1 VSTTTT
7 TVSTAAAAAVE
18 SAATT
23 TSAEAA
29 TTTAHASTV
38 EAAAYVP
45 TAVEPTAYVATA
57 AEPTRCA
64 TCEAV
69 STTCIAGSA
78 VVKGIASAGV
88 ANSTPVTSTTT
99 VAVAR
104 STVVSTAA
112 IVAAATVVSAAAP
125 VPAIPRASS
134 DEETTDKPAR
144 PVVAVGRACVRII
157 VVIPP
162 RADRGGVPVAVITVS
177 TVSTVIANP
186 DTYTYLGTRRSRH
199 KRCGNHQRAEQ
210 QEISENLHFGPPRQ
224 GIMHCV
230 TNRFGDTST
239 TLVNFGCY
247 YLKQHFLIK
256 VAPF

>member
-1 VSTTTT
+1 VSTTTA
-7 TVSTAAAAAVE
+7 TVSTTAAAVE
-18 SAATT
+18 SAAAT
-23 TSAEAA
+23 TSVEAA
-29 TTTAHASTV
+29 TTAHASTV
-38 EAAAYVP
+38 EAAAYVA
-45 TAVEPTAYVATA
+45 TAV
-57 AEPTRCA
+57 EPTRCA

-69 STTCIAGSA
+69 SSTCIAGSA

-88 ANSTPVTSTTT
+88 ANSTPVTDSTTT

-104 STVVSTAA
+104 STVVSTPA

-125 VPAIPRASS
+125 IPVVPGASS

-144 PVVAVGRACVRII
+144 PVVAVGRTSVGVI
-157 VVIPP
+157 VVVSP

-177 TVSTVIANP
+177 TAIANP

-199 KRCGNHQRAEQ
+199 ERCRNYQRAEQ

-230 TNRFGDTST
+230 TNRFGDTSR
-239 TLVNFGCY
+239 TLVNFGC
-247 YLKQHFLIK
+247 LLH
-256 VAPF
+256 

>member
-1 VSTTTT
+1 VSTTTA
-7 TVSTAAAAAVE
+7 TVSTTAAAVE

-23 TSAEAA
+23 TSVEGA

-38 EAAAYVP
+38 EAAAYVA
-45 TAVEPTAYVATA
+45 TAVEPT
-57 AEPTRCA
+57 RCP
-64 TCEAV
+64 TCEGV

-78 VVKGIASAGV
+78 AVKGSARAGV
-88 ANSTPVTSTTT
+88 ANSTPVTDSTTT

-112 IVAAATVVSAAAP
+112 IVAAATP
-125 VPAIPRASS
+125 IPAIPGAGP

-162 RADRGGVPVAVITVS
+162 RADRGGIPVTVITVS
-177 TVSTVIANP
+177 TAIANP

-199 KRCGNHQRAEQ
+199 ERCRNYQRAEQ
-210 QEISENLHFGPPRQ
+210 QEISENLHLDLRAKASC
-224 GIMHCV
+224 I
-230 TNRFGDTST
+230 
-239 TLVNFGCY
+239 
-247 YLKQHFLIK
+247 
-256 VAPF
+256 A